1 MTRLRITDTVLRDAH
16 QSLLATRMRT
26 EDMLPICDKLDKVG
40 YHSLEMFG
48 GATFDTMMRFL
59 DEDPWERLEAL
70 REALPHTKLQMLLRG
85 QNCVGYRAYPDDVL
99 EAFVKFAVA
108 GGIDIFRIFDALN
121 DVRNMEAAMK
131 FVKREGGHVQASISY
146 TISPVH
152 TVNSFVKFAEELAAR
167 DADSICIK
175 DMAGL
180 ITPEIAYELVKR
192 LKEDVGLPV
201 QLHSHYTS
209 GMASMAYL
217 RAADAGVDVVDCA
230 ISSLSLATSQPATE
244 SIVEALKGTP
254 RDTGLDVN
262 LLAEIADYF
271 RKVRAK
277 YSAFEGSLKGVNPR
291 VLVFQIPGGMLSNL
305 DNQLREQNALDRY
318 DEVLEEVPRVR
329 AELGYPPLVTPSS
342 QIVGTQA
349 TLNVITGE
357 RYKKVP
363 HEVKQYVRGYY
374 GRPPA
379 PIDPEIKKIV
389 IGDEE
394 PIDCRPADLLEP
406 ELPKAREALKDIPH
420 LPRDEVSYALFPQY
434 ALDFL
439 KRKAMRMAGGGM
451 TPEKEA
457 AMIAAVLHMSTQAA
471 AVTPAGAVGSQWT
484 LAAREEVTSA
494 TAANYV
500 GGRWGRSESIW
511 AVAGRKDAMRKN
523 LNGGIV

>member
-1 MTRLRITDTVLRDAH
+1 MTKLKITDTVLRDAH

-26 EDMLPICDKLDKVG
+26 EDMLPICDKLDQVG

-48 GATFDTMMRFL
+48 GATFDSMMRFL
-59 DEDPWERLEAL
+59 DEDPWARLEAL
-70 REALPHTKLQMLLRG
+70 RDALPHTKLQMLLRG

-99 EAFVKFAVA
+99 EAFIGYAVEA
-108 GGIDIFRIFDALN
+108 GMDIFRIFDALN
-121 DVRNMEAAMK
+121 DVRNMEASMK
-131 FVKREGGHVQASISY
+131 FVKRAGGHVQASISY

-152 TVNSFVKFAEELAAR
+152 TVDKFVDMASELAAL

-180 ITPEIAYELVKR
+180 ITPQVAYDLVKR

-230 ISSLSLATSQPATE
+230 ISSLALATSQPATE
-244 SIVEALKGTP
+244 SIVEALHGTP

-271 RKVRAK
+271 RKVRTK

-357 RYKKVP
+357 RYKIIP

-379 PIDPEIKKIV
+379 PIDPEIKKLI

-406 ELPKAREALKDIPH
+406 ELPEAREALKDIPH
-420 LPRDEVSYALFPQY
+420 HPRDEVSYALFPQY

-439 KRKAMRMAGGGM
+439 KRKAQRQTQGSLS
-451 TPEKEA
+451 PEKEA
-457 AMIAAVLHMSTQAA
+457 AIIAAVLHMGIMTTGITASGTYGSAWSQGGREGLVAQA
-471 AVTPAGAVGSQWT
+471 T
-484 LAAREEVTSA
+484 
-494 TAANYV
+494 NYNA
-500 GGRWGRSESIW
+500 GRWGHSESIW
-511 AVAGRKDAMRKN
+511 AIAGRKDLMRRN
-523 LNGGIV
+523 LNGGTV

>member
-1 MTRLRITDTVLRDAH
+1 MTKLKITDTVLRDAH

-48 GATFDTMMRFL
+48 GATFDSMMRFL

-70 REALPHTKLQMLLRG
+70 RDALPHTKLQMLLRG

-99 EAFVKFAVA
+99 EAFVGYAVEA
-108 GGIDIFRIFDALN
+108 GMDIFRIFDALN
-121 DVRNMEAAMK
+121 DIRNMEAAMK
-131 FVKREGGHVQASISY
+131 FVKKAGGHVQASISY
-146 TISPVH
+146 TLSPVH
-152 TVNSFVKFAEELAAR
+152 TIDSFVKMAEELAAL

-180 ITPEIAYELVKR
+180 ISPQAAYDLVKR
-192 LKEDVGLPV
+192 LKEDIGLPV

-217 RAADAGVDVVDCA
+217 RAAEAGVDVVDCA
-230 ISSLSLATSQPATE
+230 ISSLALATSQPATE

-271 RKVRAK
+271 RKVRGK

-357 RYKKVP
+357 RYKIVP

-379 PIDPEIKKIV
+379 PINPEIKRLI

-406 ELPKAREALKDIPH
+406 ELPKAKEALKDIPH

-434 ALDFL
+434 ALEFL
-439 KRKAMRMAGGGM
+439 KRKAQRKSRGSM

-457 AMIAAVLHMSTQAA
+457 ALIAAVLHLGTHSTGLIAP
-471 AVTPAGAVGSQWT
+471 TGITGSSWGQSG
-484 LAAREEVTSA
+484 REGL
-494 TAANYV
+494 TAMTTNYS
-500 GGRWGRSESIW
+500 GGRWGRSESVW
-511 AVAGRKDAMRKN
+511 AIAGRKDAMRHN
-523 LNGGIV
+523 LNAGVV